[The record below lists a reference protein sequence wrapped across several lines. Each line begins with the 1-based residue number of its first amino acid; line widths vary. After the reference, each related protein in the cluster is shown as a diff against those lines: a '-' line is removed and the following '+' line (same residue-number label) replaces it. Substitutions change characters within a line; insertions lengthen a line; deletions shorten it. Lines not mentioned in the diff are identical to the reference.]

1 MKALLRLPSAYL
13 CLPMLLT
20 CGLTVF
26 VYDLP
31 SGYME
36 GIVLLMTASGAI
48 LAFDV
53 MAGLRLPSPALFRA
67 HDYVGTREAFVAL
80 AFAALIIVFCVL
92 DLTLFPIPLIDAP
105 SSYARMEGGRDHV
118 RHISDMCWVLP
129 PIGMLCTRN
138 KWLRTTLMLIGFVFP
153 VLVIDRN
160 RIFAALFSTAL
171 VMVFRREASRP
182 LPWKTVLLLA
192 VVGATVFSVLG
203 VLRSGTLETVALP
216 FSDDYRSMPVGVR
229 WLLLYASAGP
239 YNFASLL
246 AKHYVNDTFL
256 INQIV
261 PMAGSVATAGTD
273 IPLDAS
279 NINVGSE
286 FLPFLLAFGP
296 VGAIV
301 SMIALY
307 AWLRWSVSRLYPQVS
322 LFGLLIFL
330 RMSYVC
336 LMSPFAPQAFTW
348 TNAGFI
354 AVCLLLQALVVLL
367 PNRRAGAAASAVST

>member
-1 MKALLRLPSAYL
+1 
-13 CLPMLLT
+13 
-20 CGLTVF
+20 
-26 VYDLP
+26 
-31 SGYME
+31 
-36 GIVLLMTASGAI
+36 
-48 LAFDV
+48 
-53 MAGLRLPSPALFRA
+53 
-67 HDYVGTREAFVAL
+67 
-80 AFAALIIVFCVL
+80 
-92 DLTLFPIPLIDAP
+92 
-105 SSYARMEGGRDHV
+105 
-118 RHISDMCWVLP
+118 MCWVLP

-138 KWLRTTLMLIGFVFP
+138 KWSRTTLMLIGFVFP

>member
-1 MKALLRLPSAYL
+1 MKALLRLSSAYL

-92 DLTLFPIPLIDAP
+92 DITLFPIPLIDAP

-256 INQIV
+256 INQVV

>member
-1 MKALLRLPSAYL
+1 MKALLRLSSAYL